1 MEDSKCSKCNCQ
13 RYKAQAGKEVCF
25 FCSHSIGFHEI
36 PFSNINTEEHPYGPC
51 LECRCQFYK
60 EEIPYKCVYCGHSQ
74 GFHRS
79 WPTTSSRNFRNAGR
93 PASESVTVKH
103 LLLFEEESPNMLPKE
118 GSVKW
123 NNMMDKGLIKENFKI
138 SINDDIFNEF
148 RNLFGIADQSTKFK
162 LYSPTNGKP
171 VKLND
176 EPSFGLIKSTI
187 SKANRRL
194 YIGKYRGAPG
204 SNFTEALFEGSNFD
218 VPSQSMEL
226 NNEAARKDDGI
237 EYETTRG
244 IMEYFRFDPNTDPVE
259 VTAHP
264 PRGADLTGK

>member
-13 RYKAQAGKEVCF
+13 RYKVQAGKENVVANF
-25 FCSHSIGFHEI
+25 TKKKFRISVSIVVTLKISIVVG
-36 PFSNINTEEHPYGPC
+36 
-51 LECRCQFYK
+51 
-60 EEIPYKCVYCGHSQ
+60 
-74 GFHRS
+74 
-79 WPTTSSRNFRNAGR
+79 PTTSTRNFRNASR

-123 NNMMDKGLIKENFKI
+123 NNMMDKRLIKENFKI

-148 RNLFGIADQSTKFK
+148 CNLFGIADQS
-162 LYSPTNGKP
+162 
-171 VKLND
+171 
-176 EPSFGLIKSTI
+176 
-187 SKANRRL
+187 
-194 YIGKYRGAPG
+194 KYREAPG
-204 SNFTEALFEGSNFD
+204 SNFMEALFEGSNFD

-244 IMEYFRFDPNTDPVE
+244 IIEYFRFDPNTDPVE

>member
-1 MEDSKCSKCNCQ
+1 FILMEDSKCSKCNCQ
-13 RYKAQAGKEVCF
+13 RYKVQAGKENVVANF
-25 FCSHSIGFHEI
+25 TKKKFRISVSIVVTLKISIVVG
-36 PFSNINTEEHPYGPC
+36 
-51 LECRCQFYK
+51 
-60 EEIPYKCVYCGHSQ
+60 
-74 GFHRS
+74 
-79 WPTTSSRNFRNAGR
+79 PTTSTRNFRNASR

-123 NNMMDKGLIKENFKI
+123 NNMMDKRLIKENFKI

-148 RNLFGIADQSTKFK
+148 CNLFGIADQSTKFK

-176 EPSFGLIKSTI
+176 EPSFE
-187 SKANRRL
+187 
-194 YIGKYRGAPG
+194 APG
-204 SNFTEALFEGSNFD
+204 SNFMEALFEGSNFD

-244 IMEYFRFDPNTDPVE
+244 IIEYFRFDPNTDPVE

-264 PRGADLTGK
+264 PR